1 MHIPKEELQKF
12 VEKKGFNFATN
23 YENQDIALVVLSS
36 LITPYEEELSY
47 ELYDKKIPDC
57 SLAEFESFFAK
68 TLKPNSLLMSLKLSK
83 NQERLIAF
91 LKSKAID
98 DELFLKLI
106 KLYDWGG
113 AGIFESDENRDIA
126 LAFINRFFTRRLH
139 FNHND
144 IAHSPATLLD
154 IALTSSNVAALK
166 ALFTMPNHTINIKEL
181 DGMKPKSIKEAL
193 ALNSALDEELRKLL
207 LNLRDERVDNF
218 LSLNPTLTPMQQELL
233 FQRGSKQTKIN
244 LSKNQNLDKELFKK
258 LLQEDEEI
266 VQTLLFS
273 QEITLDIFELL
284 DSKYYPILAQSS
296 TIAAIK
302 DRLLGY
308 SKEIDLI
315 LASNALLKKEE
326 LEKLYKQYQ
335 DEAIL
340 ALSKNPHTPKEL
352 LEKFYNLKDKT
363 IILHLASNPNTP
375 EYIIDELYNKNSY
388 EINKALAK
396 NPALKDEYIEFF
408 KLDNEL
414 ITIMSQVPTLRKKI
428 AKKREYL

>member
-1 MHIPKEELQKF
+1 M
-12 VEKKGFNFATN
+12 
-23 YENQDIALVVLSS
+23 VLSS
-36 LITPYEEELSY
+36 LLTPYEEELSY

-68 TLKPNSLLMSLKLSK
+68 SLKPNSLLMSLKLSK

-106 KLYDWGG
+106 KLYNWNNE
-113 AGIFESDENRDIA
+113 GIFDSDENRDIA

-154 IALTSSNVAALK
+154 IALTSPNTAALK
-166 ALFTMPNHTINIKEL
+166 ALFSMPNHSINIKEL
-181 DGMKPKSIKEAL
+181 DGMKPKNIKEAL
-193 ALNSALDEELRKLL
+193 ALNSAIDEELIKLL

-218 LSLNPTLTPMQQELL
+218 LSLNPTLPSKQQELL
-233 FQRGSKQTKIN
+233 FERGSQQTKIN

-258 LLQEDEEI
+258 LLKEDEEI
-266 VQTLLFS
+266 VKTSLLS
-273 QEITLDIFELL
+273 QEITSDIFELI
-284 DSKYYPILAQSS
+284 DSRYYPTLAQSP
-296 TIAAIK
+296 TISAIK
-302 DRLLGY
+302 NRLLGV
-308 SKEIDLI
+308 SKEIDLL
-315 LASNALLKKEE
+315 LASNAILNEQE
-326 LEKLYKQYQ
+326 LTELYKKYKH
-335 DEAIL
+335 EAIL
-340 ALSKNPHTPKEL
+340 PLSQNPNTKKEL
-352 LEKFYNLKDKT
+352 LEEFYQLKDEN

-375 EYIIDELYNKNSY
+375 EWIIDELYNKNRHS
-388 EINKALAK
+388 INRALAK
-396 NPALKDEYIEFF
+396 NPALKSEYVEFF

-414 ITIMSQVPTLRKKI
+414 ITIMSQIPTLREKI